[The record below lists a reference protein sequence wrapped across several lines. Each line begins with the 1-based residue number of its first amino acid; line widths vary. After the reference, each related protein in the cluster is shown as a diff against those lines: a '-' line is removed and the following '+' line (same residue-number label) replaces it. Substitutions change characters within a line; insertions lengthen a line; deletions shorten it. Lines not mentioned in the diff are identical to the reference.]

1 MYTRTNRYLLSRLS
15 IKQRLPLLICALLLA
30 CIVFYGFANYY
41 SLKKANLII
50 GRDRLHSLTTQMN
63 ASFGQGA
70 TVYLSYSASI
80 AKQQAVIQF
89 IKSGG
94 KAFESEARNAL
105 GKLKTD
111 STWIL
116 AELLDKN
123 LKPLAIAGKGEVGDR
138 INLKKVI
145 AAANIGPDSTKITE
159 LYQVDNAAYYPLISA
174 VTANGQVIGYTI
186 AWKSALVTP
195 KVAEQ
200 FEKLVGLGSDL
211 FLANVDGSLWTNFIK
226 PIRSAPFKNGTKP
239 GLFNFKNTDGEP
251 MIADIQP
258 VPHTGLLFGIAVS
271 EQSILKDM
279 SRFVDWTIFIGIV
292 VLATGVVAAWIMS
305 RSITRPL
312 DELFKIATAISQG
325 NYPRIVPINQ
335 YQDDEIGRLAKA
347 FNEMIGQVSQSHHEL
362 ESRVEERTLQLANVN
377 KELEAFSYSVSHD
390 LRTPL
395 RAINGYSIMLKEDYE
410 STLDSEGK
418 RIIRNIINNAKMM
431 GQLIDDLLAFSR
443 LGKKELV
450 PALVDMQSL
459 AQVTVSELIQHE
471 PESKYQIEIGVL
483 PPASGDEVMIKQVM
497 VNLVGNAIKYS
508 SKKAHPLIE
517 IGAKQEETRTIYY
530 VRDNG
535 AGFDMAYSSKLFGVF
550 QRLHSQEDFEGTG
563 VGLALVKRIIDK
575 HNGEVWAEGHE
586 DVGATFYFSMP
597 KIKLYE

>member
-1 MYTRTNRYLLSRLS
+1 
-15 IKQRLPLLICALLLA
+15 
-30 CIVFYGFANYY
+30 
-41 SLKKANLII
+41 
-50 GRDRLHSLTTQMN
+50 
-63 ASFGQGA
+63 
-70 TVYLSYSASI
+70 
-80 AKQQAVIQF
+80 
-89 IKSGG
+89 
-94 KAFESEARNAL
+94 
-105 GKLKTD
+105 
-111 STWIL
+111 
-116 AELLDKN
+116 
-123 LKPLAIAGKGEVGDR
+123 
-138 INLKKVI
+138 
-145 AAANIGPDSTKITE
+145 
-159 LYQVDNAAYYPLISA
+159 
-174 VTANGQVIGYTI
+174 
-186 AWKSALVTP
+186 
-195 KVAEQ
+195 
-200 FEKLVGLGSDL
+200 
-211 FLANVDGSLWTNFIK
+211 
-226 PIRSAPFKNGTKP
+226 
-239 GLFNFKNTDGEP
+239 
-251 MIADIQP
+251 
-258 VPHTGLLFGIAVS
+258 
-271 EQSILKDM
+271 
-279 SRFVDWTIFIGIV
+279 VDWTIFLGIV